1 MSLEEIFGDEPSA
14 PLVRAIDHVVLTVR
28 DLDEACE
35 FYARVLGVE
44 VIAFGDGRRALQI
57 GAQKINLQTI
67 GMEARNHAGIGSGD
81 LCLITDAAPS
91 EVIARLHE
99 QRVAVLEGPV
109 ERAGARGPI
118 TSVYFNDPWGNL
130 IEVSSYGAA

>member
-1 MSLEEIFGDEPSA
+1 MSLEEIFGDEPEG

-28 DLDEACE
+28 DLDAACE

-44 VIAFGDGRRALQI
+44 VVTFGEGRKALRI

-67 GMEARNHAGIGSGD
+67 GMEPRNHAAIGAGD
-81 LCLITDAAPS
+81 LCLLTDAAPA
-91 EVIARLHE
+91 EVVARLHRE
-99 QRVAVLEGPV
+99 NVAVVEGPV
-109 ERAGARGPI
+109 VKTGARGPI